1 MASDDFRQLVQAVGG
16 WDGFEIVQW
25 TTEET
30 LQPDALGL
38 PAPRIII
45 ELRPAADAV
54 RRCSRCGTPVVAIH
68 DLTERRVRD
77 LPLMGYDVWL
87 RFPQARLECPR
98 CGPTVEQIPW
108 LDRYQRMTKRLAEV
122 IARLAQVLPL
132 TQVAAL
138 MHVSWDTV
146 KQIDQRAL
154 AARLGPMEAADL
166 SGVRRIAIDEFA
178 IHKGQT
184 YASLVVDVDTKR
196 VLWVA
201 RGRDAGALD
210 GFFAALGPQGCA
222 HLEAVVLDLAIP
234 FVKAV
239 RTHCPQAAIV
249 YDLFHALQRYTAQV
263 LDRVRMDEANRL
275 ARPERHQLRHHAERV
290 RRHLTGKGV
299 RWLLLRDRANLR
311 SSAERVRLQ
320 ELLAANHALFVVYVL
335 KEDLRQLWRYRYPAA
350 ARRAWHSWYAR
361 ACESGIP
368 AIVRFA
374 NRLALAA
381 DYIINHARYPLHTS
395 LLEGINNKIKV
406 MKRMAYGYRD
416 DAYFFLKIR
425 AAFPGIP

>member
-1 MASDDFRQLVQAVGG
+1 MASEDLRGLLNAVGG
-16 WDGFEIVQW
+16 WEGFEVVQW
-25 TTEET
+25 TSDEQ

-45 ELRPAADAV
+45 ELRPAREAV
-54 RRCSRCGTPVVAIH
+54 KRCSRCGNPVEQVH
-68 DLTERRVRD
+68 DVSERRVRD
-77 LPLMGYDVWL
+77 LPLMAHDVWL
-87 RFPQARLECPR
+87 VFPQARLQCPR

-108 LDRYQRMTKRLAEV
+108 LDRYQRLTKRLAET

-138 MHVSWDTV
+138 YHVSWDTV
-146 KQIDQRAL
+146 KQIDHRAL
-154 AARLGPMEAADL
+154 AARLGPLEASDL

-178 IHKGQT
+178 LHRGQT
-184 YASLVVDVDTKR
+184 YATLVVDVDTKR
-196 VLWVA
+196 VVWVH
-201 RGRDAGALD
+201 RGRDAEALT
-210 GFFAALGPQGCA
+210 GFFAALGPAGCA
-222 HLEAVVLDLAIP
+222 QIEAVVLDLAIP

-239 RTHCPQAAIV
+239 RAHCPKAAIV
-249 YDLFHALQRYTAQV
+249 YDLFHALARYTAQV

-275 ARPERHQLRHHAERV
+275 ALPSRHHHRTWAETV
-290 RRHLTGKGV
+290 RRPLTGKGV

-311 SSAERVRLQ
+311 SPAERVRLR
-320 ELLAANHALFVVYVL
+320 ELLAANQALFVVYVL
-335 KEDLRQLWRYRYPAA
+335 KEDLRQLWRYRSRFA
-350 ARRAWHSWYAR
+350 ARRAWQNWYAR
-361 ACESGIP
+361 ACESGIA

-381 DYIINHARYPLHTS
+381 EYIINHARYPLHTS

-416 DAYFFLKIR
+416 HEYFFLKIR